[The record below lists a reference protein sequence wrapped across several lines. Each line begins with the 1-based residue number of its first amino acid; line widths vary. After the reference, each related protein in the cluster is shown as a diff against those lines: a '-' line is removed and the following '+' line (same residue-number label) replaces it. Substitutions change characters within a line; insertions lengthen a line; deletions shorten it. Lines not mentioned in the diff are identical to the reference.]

1 MANAKMFMWLCD
13 EVASYKIR
21 KRGVKNARLQDN

>member
-21 KRGVKNARLQDN
+21 KRGVKKCKTTR